1 MFNNFVNKF
10 KKFLSVFVSLCIL
23 TCFVKTNNI
32 IFSLSHG
39 IANSDS
45 EKALVPDDYLREAIK
60 NYLVNK
66 NIISGASAEFKAG
79 DMSKITS
86 LNVQFVG
93 NLTGIENC
101 TALEDLTLELCRCA
115 DFSPLS
121 NLKNLKK
128 VYADYEFDD
137 PIEVKLDTLPD
148 VENLEIN
155 GCNFTQVN
163 NNTNSYSKLKNL
175 KIGSWRSYNMEVTQN
190 TLDYLGDIQTLEK
203 LTFERRV
210 INGNFASSDSK
221 FSNLKVLEF
230 DRRFDFTKFNF
241 SSLPKSVQEISI
253 TSCDIADINLDFSL
267 LNKLET
273 LKVLGV
279 KDFSRLKLPKSLVN
293 LDLSYGEF
301 KNIPDV
307 SGLPNLK
314 KLNLDYNKI
323 TDASGLKNLNSNIEV
338 SLKEQVGDML
348 EPILVKSGIREVTFT
363 IPEIIGKNGHLLDIK
378 SVDDGWG
385 QGAVPFEYDK
395 ETRQVTCDL
404 SYIYDQLENEEDEFQ
419 VALVCS
425 FEDGDNF
432 STHVT
437 QPVSNNLG
445 GVEMYLTG
453 MGFNGPYFSY
463 KNRTYARVNYWD
475 RNVWLREES
484 EGTRAWYGLKL
495 PENYDVPSDTYFYV
509 EWVPYEQLIDMPEYQ
524 NLDESVRLQIDNNR
538 GWLFYAGL
546 VDGLGNKIDV
556 DFGDEFAELYVQIGD
571 DWNLEDLKSV
581 YVTNNKDEHIEVS
594 SQELEYPGG
603 KDTFGVLKLKHF
615 SPYFIYDSK
624 DIITDNASKLPTGDF
639 NSNIIMTVSSV
650 ILVLALGALF
660 LIFKNKK
667 RN

>member
-23 TCFVKTNNI
+23 TCFVNTNNI

-86 LNVQFVG
+86 LNVQFVR
-93 NLTGIENC
+93 NLTGIEKC

-121 NLKNLKK
+121 SLKNLNK

-203 LTFERRV
+203 LTLGRRV

-230 DRRFDFTKFNF
+230 NRKFDFTKFNF
-241 SSLPKSVQEISI
+241 SSLPKNIQELVI
-253 TSCDIADINLDFSL
+253 TSCDIENINLDFSL

-273 LKVLGV
+273 LKVSGV
-279 KDFSRLKLPKSLVN
+279 KDFSRLKLPKSLIT
-293 LDLSYGEF
+293 LDLSYGGF

-314 KLNLDYNKI
+314 KLNLDYNEI
-323 TDASGLKNLNSNIEV
+323 TDASGLKNLNNIEV
-338 SLKEQVGDML
+338 SLKKQVGDML
-348 EPILVKSGIREVTFT
+348 EPILVESAVREVTFT
-363 IPEIIGKNGHLLDIK
+363 VPEIIGKNGQLLDVK

-404 SYIYDQLENEEDEFQ
+404 SYVYDNVQKEERFH
-419 VALVCS
+419 AFLICS
-425 FEDGDNF
+425 FEDGDDF
-432 STHVT
+432 STSFGI
-437 QPVSNNLG
+437 PVCASL
-445 GVEMYLTG
+445 ERMYSYLTG
-453 MGFNGPYFSY
+453 MGLGGTYFNY
-463 KNRTYARVNYWD
+463 KNRTYTYVDSWD
-475 RNVWLREES
+475 KNAWLREES
-484 EGTRAWYGLKL
+484 DGTSAWYGLKL
-495 PENYDVPSDTYFYV
+495 PENYDVSGKTFFYV
-509 EWVPYEQLIDMPEYQ
+509 EWVPYEKLIDMPEYQ

-546 VDGLGNKIDV
+546 VDNFGNKIDV

-594 SQELEYPGG
+594 SQELEYPNG

>member
-1 MFNNFVNKF
+1 MFNDFVNKF

-23 TCFVKTNNI
+23 TCFVNTNNI

-60 NYLVNK
+60 NYLVNN
-66 NIISGASAEFKAG
+66 NIISGPSVEFKAE

-86 LNVQFVG
+86 LNIQFVG
-93 NLTGIENC
+93 NLAGIEKC

-175 KIGSWRSYNMEVTQN
+175 KIGNLRSYNMEVTQN
-190 TLDYLGDIQTLEK
+190 TLDYLGDIQTLQK
-203 LTFERRV
+203 LTLGRRV
-210 INGNFASSDSK
+210 IDGNFASSDSK

-230 DRRFDFTKFNF
+230 NRRFDFTNLNF
-241 SSLPKSVQEISI
+241 SSLPKNIQELVI
-253 TSCDIADINLDFSL
+253 TSCDIENINLDFSL

-273 LKVLGV
+273 LEVSGV

-293 LDLSYGEF
+293 LNLSYGGF

-314 KLNLDYNKI
+314 KLNLDYNEI
-323 TDASGLKNLNSNIEV
+323 TDASGLKNLNNIEV
-338 SLKEQVGDML
+338 SLKKQVGDML
-348 EPILVKSGIREVTFT
+348 EPILVGSAVREVTFT
-363 IPEIIGKNGHLLDIK
+363 VPEIIGTNGQLLDIK

-404 SYIYDQLENEEDEFQ
+404 SYVYDNVQKEERFH
-419 VALVCS
+419 AFLICS
-425 FEDGDNF
+425 FDDGDDF
-432 STHVT
+432 STSFGI
-437 QPVSNNLG
+437 PVCASL
-445 GVEMYLTG
+445 ERMYSYLTG
-453 MGFNGPYFSY
+453 MGLGGTYFNY
-463 KNRTYARVNYWD
+463 KNRTYTYVDSWD
-475 RNVWLREES
+475 KNAWLREES
-484 EGTRAWYGLKL
+484 DGTSAWYGLKL
-495 PENYDVPSDTYFYV
+495 PENYDVSGKTFFYV
-509 EWVPYEQLIDMPEYQ
+509 EWVPYEKLIDMPEYQ

-546 VDGLGNKIDV
+546 VDNFGNKIDV

-594 SQELEYPGG
+594 SQELEYPNG